1 MNPYLG
7 FALLASKYQEG
18 GLKIG
23 RVAQSHLHGMSGQLE
38 SPEGKGRNRQAK
50 LGHPIQ
56 GCELRIKTKPSAPKD
71 GELDRSLNKNNG
83 RAMIEAGRQVMAVS
97 HIRQSA
103 LLRSSYSMESW
114 ISFIK

>member
-7 FALLASKYQEG
+7 FALLASKYQDG
-18 GLKIG
+18 GLEIG
-23 RVAQSHLHGMSGQLE
+23 TKSPARTSGQLE

-103 LLRSSYSMESW
+103 LLQSSYTMESW